1 MSWLAESYSY
11 EYSPTRHTLGGR
23 YTHKYSEKWYLT
35 GDLAYRASDF
45 PASPT
50 LDRDDT
56 RWTLNVLLDYRIDPT
71 LALKS
76 NVKYIENDSTV
87 DIYTYDK
94 TVISFG
100 VSKLF

>member
-1 MSWLAESYSY
+1 
-11 EYSPTRHTLGGR
+11 
-23 YTHKYSEKWYLT
+23 
-35 GDLAYRASDF
+35 
-45 PASPT
+45 
-50 LDRDDT
+50 
-56 RWTLNVLLDYRIDPT
+56 LNVLLDYRIDPT